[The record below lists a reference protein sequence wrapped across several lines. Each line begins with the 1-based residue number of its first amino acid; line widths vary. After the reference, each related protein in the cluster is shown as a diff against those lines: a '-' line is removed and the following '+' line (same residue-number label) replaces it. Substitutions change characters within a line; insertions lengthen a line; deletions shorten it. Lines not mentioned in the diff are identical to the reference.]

1 MIIFVQTCLNLRGYF
16 DILEKL
22 NIEPNV
28 HSEDHNKTI
37 FNVKQ
42 ISLKRIKRNNSI
54 KLK

>member
-1 MIIFVQTCLNLRGYF
+1 MIIFVQTCLNLREYF

-28 HSEDHNKTI
+28 YTEDHNKII
-37 FNVKQ
+37 FNAKK
-42 ISLKRIKRNNSI
+42 ILLNRNI